1 MVEGMRKDL
10 MKVHMS
16 EMEVRVMDDKIGFN
30 DYEDEGIY
38 M

>member
-1 MVEGMRKDL
+1 M

-16 EMEVRVMDDKIGFN
+16 EIEVRVMDDRIGFN
-30 DYEDEGIY
+30 DYEDEGTY